1 MLEKFSQFKTGKDL
15 YEKPVKDLLDQFL
28 TVINKEHTEKELEE
42 EGLSEGNI
50 LEYFNDVQEEFDHD
64 EEPSIYSVS
73 LFNSF
78 SGLYRAYGPC
88 HALLKYMIENSD
100 FYPIITAYKHID
112 VESLTE
118 EDVNSKIKNLEIKLN
133 MYKNIK

>member
-28 TVINKEHTEKELEE
+28 TIINKEHTEKEREE
-42 EGLSEGNI
+42 EGLFEKDI
-50 LEYFNDVQEEFDHD
+50 LEYFNDVQDEFDSD

-73 LFNSF
+73 FYKSL

-88 HALLKYMIENSD
+88 HALLKYMIEHDD
-100 FYPIITAYKHID
+100 FYPIINDDCADIQYL
-112 VESLTE
+112 SE
-118 EDVNSKIKNLEIKLN
+118 EDVNSKIEKLEIQLN